1 MHQQLVLVAY
11 DISSPRRSRLVRQ
24 SLRAH
29 AVGGQKSLYEC
40 RLRITDL
47 QTTIQRLGAQID
59 VRADRALIV
68 ALGREPAVRTLGIG
82 CAPNDGNY
90 FYLG

>member
-29 AVGGQKSLYEC
+29 DKQTKCDCLLVPCPVWSI
-40 RLRITDL
+40 RTD
-47 QTTIQRLGAQID
+47 D
-59 VRADRALIV
+59 H
-68 ALGREPAVRTLGIG
+68 
-82 CAPNDGNY
+82 NH
-90 FYLG
+90 